1 MATEKAKTE
10 REKKCFLDCFRKGR
24 GRSLFINS
32 LQRYAKYVY
41 EPLLWVFFLIYSK
54 LTFEK
59 TSKTEEK

>member
-41 EPLLWVFFLIYSK
+41 EPLLWVFFSDLQQINFRK
-54 LTFEK
+54 NF
-59 TSKTEEK
+59 